1 MMLIYNLYEKVKDI
15 MDQINNY
22 CILLD
27 GDGVVDEKAELILK
41 IRKHS
46 MKSKQAENFNLL
58 TLLKIKSTCTR
69 TIAANEQT
77 SFL

>member
-1 MMLIYNLYEKVKDI
+1 MLLIYNLYEKVKDI

-22 CILLD
+22 CILLN

-58 TLLKIKSTCTR
+58 TLLKIKRKSICMYK
-69 TIAANEQT
+69 NN
-77 SFL
+77 SFK